1 MAPIGG
7 ASRRP
12 GRTFSSLKVSRVGMA
27 AKVSRVAGFL
37 PIGASTA
44 CFKRERGFRFVVPYL
59 DSSSGVVRER
69 WVGRRIDEGLG
80 SELPVSRETLAAMFQ
95 AGRIRLDGQPVA
107 QSHIMRRQERYRVD
121 FHRHEPEAC
130 STEHPA
136 HARVQHALH
145 APRTRPAHA
154 PQVLDEDVEV
164 LHESEQMVAVLKPA
178 SLPVHPAGRFRKN
191 TVLGVLEASR
201 PDLFSPVELAV
212 RSVHRLDRQV
222 SGVLLLGRGR
232 RGAKKLSADLRGGRL
247 LKEYIAR
254 VRGVF
259 PPGERHVHAP
269 IGVLDEAGL
278 VFSCA
283 PGMVGAREA
292 HTIVSRERVVCGED
306 GELESLVR
314 CVAVTNPNQT
324 PDPNPDY

>member
-1 MAPIGG
+1 MGSPSHRATSCGDRSAIGSTSTVM
-7 ASRRP
+7 SRRCVHQQAP
-12 GRTFSSLKVSRVGMA
+12 CTRT
-27 AKVSRVAGFL
+27 
-37 PIGASTA
+37 
-44 CFKRERGFRFVVPYL
+44 
-59 DSSSGVVRER
+59 
-69 WVGRRIDEGLG
+69 
-80 SELPVSRETLAAMFQ
+80 
-95 AGRIRLDGQPVA
+95 
-107 QSHIMRRQERYRVD
+107 
-121 FHRHEPEAC
+121 
-130 STEHPA
+130 
-136 HARVQHALH
+136 ARVQHVPCTHL
-145 APRTRPAHA
+145 AHA
-154 PQVLDEDVEV
+154 LRTQVLDEDIEV

-191 TVLGVLEASR
+191 TVLGVLEAAR

-212 RSVHRLDRQV
+212 RCVHRLDRQV

-247 LKEYIAR
+247 LKEYVAR

-269 IGVLDEAGL
+269 IGLLDEAGL

-283 PGMVGAREA
+283 PGVAGAREA
-292 HTIVSRERVVCGED
+292 HTIVRCERVVCGED
-306 GELESLVR
+306 GEPETVVR

>member
-1 MAPIGG
+1 M
-7 ASRRP
+7 
-12 GRTFSSLKVSRVGMA
+12 
-27 AKVSRVAGFL
+27 
-37 PIGASTA
+37 
-44 CFKRERGFRFVVPYL
+44 
-59 DSSSGVVRER
+59 
-69 WVGRRIDEGLG
+69 
-80 SELPVSRETLAAMFQ
+80 
-95 AGRIRLDGQPVA
+95 
-107 QSHIMRRQERYRVD
+107 
-121 FHRHEPEAC
+121 
-130 STEHPA
+130 
-136 HARVQHALH
+136 
-145 APRTRPAHA
+145 
-154 PQVLDEDVEV
+154 LDEDVEV

-212 RSVHRLDRQV
+212 RCVHRLDRQV

-232 RGAKKLSADLRGGRL
+232 RGAKKLSADLRCGRI

-254 VRGVF
+254 VRGVV

-269 IGVLDEAGL
+269 IGVLDETGL

-283 PGMVGAREA
+283 PGVAGAREA